1 MFDVLISQ
9 AATRDLFDYVDIFMP
24 VIVGVIALIFAHLA
38 NKINKDAIK
47 QQHEEFEAQ
56 LHLQKEQFNAQ
67 MKSQLDQWKYDA
79 VVRSEIETVAHMR
92 ILFFEARE
100 SIHFFMWNF
109 LSPFSGYKHYFH
121 NTVDAPY
128 KRRTFIKHWK
138 KLQSINIHLN
148 RNLIIFQKYNLASKI
163 QFVQPILALNYYLAE
178 NDFEKVFDN
187 ENSNNILKDSRLDP
201 SKFYKLKD
209 EDKFKNTFASEAN
222 QRLIKLALADYQDI
236 PQEEQMIKYSV
247 IWHKVLNIFE
257 NIETDINRVLFDYD
271 GLIIPESEKIGTHS
285 YFLNL
290 ENNTTT

>member
-1 MFDVLISQ
+1 MLGFYIPQ
-9 AATRDLFDYVDIFMP
+9 ATTRDLLDYVDIFMP
-24 VIVGVIALIFAHLA
+24 VIVGVIALIFAHIA

-47 QQHEEFEAQ
+47 QQHEEFETQ

-92 ILFFEARE
+92 TLFLDARE
-100 SIHFFMWNF
+100 SIHFFMWEF

-121 NTVDAPY
+121 NAGDTVY
-128 KRRTFIKHWK
+128 KRETFIKHWA

-148 RNLIIFQKYNLASKI
+148 SNLIIFQKYHLASKI
-163 QFVQPILALNYYLAE
+163 QFVQPILALNSYLTE

-187 ENSNNILKDSRLDP
+187 ENSNHILKDSKLDP

-209 EDKFKNTFASEAN
+209 ADKFKNTFATESN
-222 QRLIKLALADYQDI
+222 KKLIKIALPDYQDI
-236 PQEEQMIKYSV
+236 PQEEQMIKYNV
-247 IWHKVLNIFE
+247 IWSKVLNIFE

-271 GLIIPESEKIGTHS
+271 GLIIPESEQIGTCN

-290 ENNTTT
+290 ENNTTV